1 MARETTRTEEEQR
14 DAIGAAP
21 GRLAIISGPSGVGKT
36 ALCLRL
42 TEEWRCRRGVTA
54 TTRAPR
60 QGERDGIDYH
70 FYERDSFL
78 EAAREGRFLEHAEVH
93 GSFYGSPF
101 TPLLE
106 PLEEGATV
114 LLSID
119 VQGAAQLLER
129 RIPALFIFIEP
140 PDMGE
145 LRRRLQGRG
154 SDDPDSIDLRLEN
167 AREEMAQK
175 GDYDHSVVN
184 DDLGQAL
191 EEIASLLGLE
201 PRR

>member
-1 MARETTRTEEEQR
+1 MALP
-14 DAIGAAP
+14 A
-21 GRLAIISGPSGVGKT
+21 
-36 ALCLRL
+36 
-42 TEEWRCRRGVTA
+42 WRHRHDPRS
-54 TTRAPR
+54 R

-184 DDLGQAL
+184 DDLGAFDPGGAGGHRPHDCVPPGARTPAL
-191 EEIASLLGLE
+191 AAL
-201 PRR
+201 RRAARTS